1 MTPPAV
7 MIELPRL
14 FPVDDQHP
22 SLHSLE
28 DAVLAMLADPTSA
41 LCLVCDGALEHVPG
55 GVRCVDCGSELLL
68 GPEPAPAWVA

>member
-14 FPVDDQHP
+14 FTLDDRPPGQP
-22 SLHSLE
+22 LE
-28 DAVLAMLADPTSA
+28 DAVLGMLADPASVR
-41 LCLVCDGALEHVPG
+41 CLVCEGALESVPG

-68 GPEPAPAWVA
+68 GAEPAPAWVA

>member
-14 FPVDDQHP
+14 FPLDDQHP
-22 SLHSLE
+22 AGRLLE
-28 DAVLAMLADPTSA
+28 DAVLEILAGPTSA
-41 LCLVCDGALEHVPG
+41 SCLVCDGALQYIPG

-68 GPEPAPAWVA
+68 GAEPAPAWVA